1 MALKSILINKIKS
14 RNMAKKNNLI
24 KEFRAFV
31 QRGNAIDMAVG
42 IIVGSVMTGVVN
54 SLVKDVIMPPIGLLI
69 GGVDFSQWFFVLSN
83 PAGGHYETI
92 AAAQAAGATTL
103 NFGMFLNSVVS
114 FFITMFAIFL
124 FVRTM
129 NKMRD
134 KKPANTH
141 ACPYCK
147 STINNAATKCPFCCS
162 DVEVVETGAVVE
174 SDLKKGVK
182 EVAKIATNVADG
194 ALDKIKK
201 IKKITKR

>member
-1 MALKSILINKIKS
+1 
-14 RNMAKKNNLI
+14 MAKKNSI
-24 KEFRAFV
+24 FKEFGSFV

-42 IIVGSVMTGVVN
+42 IIVGSVMTSVVN

-69 GGVDFSQWFFVLSN
+69 GGVDFSQWFFVLGGGE
-83 PAGGHYETI
+83 AGAVYETI
-92 AAAQAAGATTL
+92 AQAQAAGATTL
-103 NFGMFLNSVVS
+103 NLGLFLNSVVS

-141 ACPYCK
+141 ACPYCT
-147 STINNAATKCPFCCS
+147 STISNAATKCPFCCS
-162 DVEVVETGAVVE
+162 NVETVQTGAVVE

-182 EVAKIATNVADG
+182 AATKLVSGVADDALG
-194 ALDKIKK
+194 AIKK

>member
-1 MALKSILINKIKS
+1 
-14 RNMAKKNNLI
+14 MAKKSGVL
-24 KEFRAFV
+24 KEFGTFV

-92 AAAQAAGATTL
+92 AQAQAAGATTL
-103 NFGMFLNSVVS
+103 NMGVFLNSVVS

-147 STINNAATKCPFCCS
+147 STINNAATKCAFCCS
-162 DVEVVETGAVVE
+162 DVEPVETGAVVE

-182 EVAKIATNVADG
+182 EAVKFASGVADG
-194 ALDKIKK
+194 ALGKIKK
-201 IKKITKR
+201 IKKVTKR